1 VLLCDDDPV
10 IREVLG
16 MLLREH
22 GYAATAVGRGR
33 DAVDRA
39 AAEHPDVIL
48 LDLRMPGMTGWQA
61 IRELKAR
68 PQTCGIP
75 IVVMSALTP
84 AADPDLAARTEGW
97 LTKPVDSD
105 RMDQVLAA
113 ALNGARD
120 RPTALIVED
129 DDDLAA
135 VLVAIFAQ
143 RGVRAVRAATQQE
156 AIAQLAQLRPDVL
169 VLDLHLPDGD
179 GYGVVDQLR
188 RDGQLCSVP
197 VVVYSAHQ
205 VDAAD
210 RERLRLGEMTFL
222 TKGYDSPDELARRVV
237 GVVSRVSM
245 VEAAPVESVAGG
257 ATDGNRWS

>member
-1 VLLCDDDPV
+1 
-10 IREVLG
+10 
-16 MLLREH
+16 
-22 GYAATAVGRGR
+22 
-33 DAVDRA
+33 
-39 AAEHPDVIL
+39 
-48 LDLRMPGMTGWQA
+48 
-61 IRELKAR
+61 
-68 PQTCGIP
+68 
-75 IVVMSALTP
+75 
-84 AADPDLAARTEGW
+84 
-97 LTKPVDSD
+97 
-105 RMDQVLAA
+105 MDQVLAA

-120 RPTALIVED
+120 RPTALIVE

-210 RERLRLGEMTFL
+210 RERLRLGGMTFL

-237 GVVSRVSM
+237 GVVSRVSL
-245 VEAAPVESVAGG
+245 VDAAPVESVAGG
-257 ATDGNRWS
+257 ATDGNW